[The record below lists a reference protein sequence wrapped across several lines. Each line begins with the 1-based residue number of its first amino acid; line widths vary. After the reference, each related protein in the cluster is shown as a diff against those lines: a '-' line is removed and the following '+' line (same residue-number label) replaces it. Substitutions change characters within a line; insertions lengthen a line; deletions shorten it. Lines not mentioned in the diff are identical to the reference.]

1 MNVVEIIRKKRDG
14 HENSA
19 AEIRF
24 LIRGVVDD
32 SIPRYQV
39 SAWLMAAF
47 LQGLGPA
54 EQRALTEALIHTGET
69 VDLSHLNGFK
79 VDKHSTG
86 GVGDKTSPILA
97 SIVAAAGAY
106 VPMISGRGLGHTGG
120 TLDKLESIPGFRVDL
135 SLEAFRRVTERV
147 GFCLSGQT
155 SQFTPGDR
163 ILYSLRDVTATVE
176 SIPLI
181 VSSIISKKVAEGI
194 DGLVLDVKTGRGAF
208 MKTTQEAEGLAQA
221 LVEVGTRLGKKTVA
235 LITDMSQ
242 PLGRMVGNSLEMIEC
257 FETLKGQG
265 PQDLTSLSLELAAHM
280 LHMAGRAD
288 RLDSAH
294 RLARRQIGNGKALQK
309 LAELIDSQGGD
320 ADVLFN
326 YRLLG
331 ESGGIFEYTA
341 PRSGFIRAAQA
352 DRIGEAAMLLG
363 AGRRTADDTVNPAVG
378 IELLKKVGDPVQAGD
393 AVARIHHDSEASKD
407 QALGKLEKAFEIA
420 GDRADPPPLVRKVIG

>member
-1 MNVVEIIRKKRDG
+1 AG
-14 HENSA
+14 
-19 AEIRF
+19 EIRF

-39 SAWLMAAF
+39 SAWLMAVF
-47 LQGLGPA
+47 LQGMRPA
-54 EQRALTEALIHTGET
+54 ELQALTEALIHSGQT
-69 VDLSHLNGFK
+69 VDLSHLDGFK

-97 SIVAAAGAY
+97 PIVAAAGAF
-106 VPMISGRGLGHTGG
+106 VPMVSGRGLGHTGG

-135 SLEAFRRVTERV
+135 DLEAFGRVTERA
-147 GFCLSGQT
+147 GFCLIGQT
-155 SQFTPGDR
+155 RQFNPGDR

-208 MKTTQEAEGLAQA
+208 MKTMQDSERLARA
-221 LVEVGTRLGKKTVA
+221 LVEAGTRLGKKTVA

-280 LHMAGRAD
+280 LHMAGRAEG
-288 RLDSAH
+288 LDSAR
-294 RLARRQIGNGKALQK
+294 RLARRQIRNGKALHK
-309 LAELIDSQGGD
+309 LGQLIEAQGGNPE
-320 ADVLFN
+320 VLSD
-326 YRLLG
+326 YSLLG
-331 ESGGIFEYTA
+331 RSKAVSEYAA
-341 PRSGFIRAAQA
+341 PRSGFVQAAHA
-352 DRIGEAAMLLG
+352 DLIGEAAMLLG
-363 AGRRTADDTVNPAVG
+363 AGRRRAEDRINPVVG
-378 IELLKKVGDPVQAGD
+378 IELLKKVGDSVQAGE
-393 AVARIHHDSEASKD
+393 AVARIHHDSQASKD
-407 QALGKLEKAFEIA
+407 QALGKLQEAFEIA
-420 GDRADPPPLVRKVIG
+420 DHRADPPPLVRRVIG